1 MQNGKG
7 DKPRVTNWQ
16 KYSENF
22 DQINWS
28 KSTKKKSEKNKLK
41 KPSTFDH

>member
-7 DKPRVTNWQ
+7 DKPRTTDWK

-28 KSTKKKSEKNKLK
+28 KSVTEKKLIKKQK
-41 KPSTFDH
+41 KPS